1 MMPINLSIYICH
13 CYLAQDMCE
22 KPLTNSSCLALANW
36 LHDADDAARLER
48 GLEPVGGILYIGHI
62 DPQAAIFAQEDHSR
76 PLLLIAGCVTDGHHV
91 LNLQT
96 QAMQVKE
103 RTWQLLLE
111 ETNSLH

>member
-1 MMPINLSIYICH
+1 MLINLCIYICH
-13 CYLAQDMCE
+13 RCLTQGMYE
-22 KPLTNSSCLALANW
+22 NSLTNSSCLALANW

-48 GLEPVGGILYIGHI
+48 GLEPVGGILYVGHV
-62 DPQAAIFAQEDHSR
+62 DPQAAIFTQEDHSG

-91 LNLQT
+91 LNLERRT
-96 QAMQVKE
+96 MQVKE

>member
-1 MMPINLSIYICH
+1 MLINLCIYICRR
-13 CYLAQDMCE
+13 YLARDTSE
-22 KPLTNSSCLALANW
+22 KSLTNSSCLALANR

-48 GLEPVGGILYIGHI
+48 GLEPVGGILYIGHV
-62 DPQAAIFAQEDHSR
+62 DPQAAIFAQEDHSG

-91 LNLQT
+91 LNLQR
-96 QAMQVKE
+96 QAMQVKK